1 MIKTKQKKFKTHN
14 RENETQI
21 RKICGGKFSA
31 KHQSFVGLTSS
42 SSEKSMPLYHKRKL
56 RSQTLLC

>member
-31 KHQSFVGLTSS
+31 KHQSFVGLTS
-42 SSEKSMPLYHKRKL
+42 LV
-56 RSQTLLC
+56 